1 LRFAKSSL
9 SLSAGANGT
18 AEKEDGMTVALE
30 EFRPWK
36 DTVEARLDRLETVTS
51 SMDKDFSEIRVEFG
65 AQRKMLQAL
74 HLTQNEHTKTLA
86 EHTKT
91 LAEHSV
97 ALSRLETGQAKC
109 LAGIQAIL
117 GLLQS
122 ANGSGR

>member
-1 LRFAKSSL
+1 
-9 SLSAGANGT
+9 
-18 AEKEDGMTVALE
+18 MTVALE

-51 SMDKDFSEIRVEFG
+51 SIDKDFSEIRVEFR
-65 AQRKMLQAL
+65 AQRSMLQAL

-97 ALSRLETGQAKC
+97 SLKRLETGQEELRLGQAKC
-109 LAGIQAIL
+109 LAGIQSIL

>member
-1 LRFAKSSL
+1 
-9 SLSAGANGT
+9 
-18 AEKEDGMTVALE
+18 MTVALE

-51 SMDKDFSEIRVEFG
+51 SIDKDFSEIRVEFR
-65 AQRKMLQAL
+65 AQRSMLQAL

-91 LAEHSV
+91 LAEHTKTLAEHSV
-97 ALSRLETGQAKC
+97 SLKRLETGQEELRLGQAKC
-109 LAGIQAIL
+109 LAGIQSIL

>member
-1 LRFAKSSL
+1 
-9 SLSAGANGT
+9 
-18 AEKEDGMTVALE
+18 MTVALE

-51 SMDKDFSEIRVEFG
+51 SIDKDFSEIRVEFR
-65 AQRKMLQAL
+65 AQRSMLQAL

-91 LAEHSV
+91 LAEHTKTLAEHTKTLAEHSV
-97 ALSRLETGQAKC
+97 SLKRLETGQEELRLGQAKC
-109 LAGIQAIL
+109 LAGIQSIL

>member
-1 LRFAKSSL
+1 
-9 SLSAGANGT
+9 
-18 AEKEDGMTVALE
+18 MTVALE

-91 LAEHSV
+91 LAEHTETLAEHSV

-122 ANGSGR
+122 ANGSGRLPNFLAVRRPGQ

>member
-1 LRFAKSSL
+1 
-9 SLSAGANGT
+9 
-18 AEKEDGMTVALE
+18 MTVALE

-97 ALSRLETGQAKC
+97 ALMKLETGQAEV
-109 LAGIQAIL
+109 LAGVQAIL

-122 ANGSGR
+122 ANGSGS

>member
-1 LRFAKSSL
+1 
-9 SLSAGANGT
+9 
-18 AEKEDGMTVALE
+18 MTVALE

-51 SMDKDFSEIRVEFG
+51 SMDKDFSEIRVEFR
-65 AQRKMLQAL
+65 AQRGMLQAL

-91 LAEHSV
+91 LAEHTKTLAEHGKTLAEHSV
-97 ALSRLETGQAKC
+97 ALRKLETGQAEV
-109 LAGIQAIL
+109 LAGVQAIL

-122 ANGSGR
+122 ASGSGS

>member
-1 LRFAKSSL
+1 
-9 SLSAGANGT
+9 
-18 AEKEDGMTVALE
+18 MTVALE

-51 SMDKDFSEIRVEFG
+51 SMEEDFDKIRVEFR
-65 AQRKMLQAL
+65 AQRSMLQAL

-97 ALSRLETGQAKC
+97 SLKRLETGQEELRLGQAKC
-109 LAGIQAIL
+109 LAGIQSIL

>member
-1 LRFAKSSL
+1 
-9 SLSAGANGT
+9 
-18 AEKEDGMTVALE
+18 MTVALE

-36 DTVEARLDRLETVTS
+36 DTVEARLDRLESVTS
-51 SMDKDFSEIRVEFG
+51 SMDKDFSEIRVEFR
-65 AQRKMLQAL
+65 AQRSMLQAL

-97 ALSRLETGQAKC
+97 SLKRLETGQEELRLGQAKC
-109 LAGIQAIL
+109 LAGIQSIL

>member
-1 LRFAKSSL
+1 
-9 SLSAGANGT
+9 
-18 AEKEDGMTVALE
+18 MTVTLE

-51 SMDKDFSEIRVEFG
+51 STDKDFGEIRVESG

-86 EHTKT
+86 EQTKT

-97 ALSRLETGQAKC
+97 ALRKLETGQAEV
-109 LAGIQAIL
+109 LAGVQTII
-117 GLLQS
+117 GLLES
-122 ANGSGR
+122 AGGSDS

>member
-1 LRFAKSSL
+1 
-9 SLSAGANGT
+9 
-18 AEKEDGMTVALE
+18 MTVTLE

-51 SMDKDFSEIRVEFG
+51 SMDKDFGEIRVEFG

-86 EHTKT
+86 EHTRTLAEHTKT

-97 ALSRLETGQAKC
+97 ALRKLETGQAEV
-109 LAGIQAIL
+109 LAGVQTII
-117 GLLQS
+117 GLLES
-122 ANGSGR
+122 AGGSGS